1 LFSFFVEFSL
11 KSDNEFTIQYK
22 ISLFKLKTSEIIVKF
37 KFIRSNF
44 LLMQMNEEKI
54 VEELKQLK
62 KKLERIQNTTRTT
75 NILLAMILI
84 SILLISAFIVNFG

>member
-1 LFSFFVEFSL
+1 
-11 KSDNEFTIQYK
+11 
-22 ISLFKLKTSEIIVKF
+22 
-37 KFIRSNF
+37 
-44 LLMQMNEEKI
+44 MQMNEEKI

>member
-1 LFSFFVEFSL
+1 M
-11 KSDNEFTIQYK
+11 
-22 ISLFKLKTSEIIVKF
+22 VKF
-37 KFIRSNF
+37 KFIRSYF
-44 LLMQMNEEKI
+44 LLIQINEEKI

>member
-1 LFSFFVEFSL
+1 L
-11 KSDNEFTIQYK
+11 KSDFEFTIQYE
-22 ISLFKLKTSEIIVKF
+22 ISLLKLKTSEIIVKF
-37 KFIRSNF
+37 KFIRTNL

-84 SILLISAFIVNFG
+84 SIVLISAFIVNFG